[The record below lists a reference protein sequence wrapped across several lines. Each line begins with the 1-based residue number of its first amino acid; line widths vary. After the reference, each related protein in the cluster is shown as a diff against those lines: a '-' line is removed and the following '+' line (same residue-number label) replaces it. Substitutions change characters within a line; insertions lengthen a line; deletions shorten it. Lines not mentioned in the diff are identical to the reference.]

1 MVKEYVKDYIGKVIN
16 KYEIIKYIGS
26 GSFGDVYEARDR
38 NTDNLLAIKI
48 PIKNSEKD
56 GTSSLIDEAKIY
68 KKIANPEQGVA
79 NVKITKKNQELF
91 LVMDLLGCNLEKLI
105 HTKKKLS
112 LKSVI
117 YLAIKMIDIMKY
129 IHSCGYIHRDMKPE
143 NFVLG
148 NTDKSKLYCIDYGLA
163 KRYLKRNGEHI
174 EFTERGKFCGT
185 ARYASIAAHKH
196 YEQSRKDDLES
207 LGYIL
212 VYLYKGKL
220 PWQSIIS
227 KDKNERYKLI
237 GENKEKISAEEL
249 CSSMPREFCIY
260 LKYVKNLDFDEK
272 PHYSALKKMFQKLY
286 ESRGY
291 KTTKLE
297 WE

>member
-1 MVKEYVKDYIGKVIN
+1 MGKEYVKDYIGKVIN

-26 GSFGDVYEARDR
+26 GSFGDVYEARDKKT
-38 NTDNLLAIKI
+38 NNLLAIKV

-56 GTSSLIDEAKIY
+56 GTKSLIDEAKIY
-68 KKIANPEQGVA
+68 KKISNPDQGVA
-79 NVKITKKNQELF
+79 NVKVTKKDEELF
-91 LVMDLLGCNLEKLI
+91 LVMDLLGCNIEKLMN
-105 HTKKKLS
+105 KKKRLS

-129 IHSCGYIHRDMKPE
+129 IHSCGYIHRDMKPD

-148 NTDKSKLYCIDYGLA
+148 YTDKSKLYCIDYGLA
-163 KRYLKRNGEHI
+163 KTYLKRNGQHI
-174 EFTERGKFCGT
+174 DFTERSKFCGT

-220 PWQSIIS
+220 PWQSITH
-227 KDKNERYKLI
+227 KEKNERYKLI
-237 GENKEKISAEEL
+237 GEKKEEIPEEEL
-249 CSSMPREFCIY
+249 CSNMPREFCIF

-286 ESRGY
+286 DSRGY
-291 KTTKLE
+291 KTEKLE